1 MMLSRRRKP
10 NELLSQFTPLL
21 LLGMGLAAS
30 NRFVSF
36 LDGESRTLDAAA
48 QPLRAIA
55 ASLFAQP
62 ARADVSPLAGL
73 VLHFWLHWTAWSAE
87 YFRVPSIAFY
97 LAGLFLLAR
106 SATRLAG
113 PSAASAV
120 IWLGILWP
128 FGFHYGRLAAPY
140 ALEFFLVAGV
150 TFAYLRCIEDQS
162 PKRAALLLVF
172 GAALVWTHLLGWVV
186 LACLGIDQV
195 LRRKSGERTL
205 TFSFAARIA
214 LIWILVFLPVARS
227 LFLGFRLA
235 MHVPR
240 GFPALFSGLTL
251 PVYNLFA
258 SESVAPW
265 YWQYSVPAALA
276 AAASIFFV
284 LYLGT
289 ATSRRFLSYSGVL
302 VLLIGLAG
310 LTQAGLLFLAA
321 PWLLVGMAAGIA
333 SIESKWG
340 RPALAACLLLAGA
353 IGWYG
358 IYERRFYQ
366 TPQFVEPWAQV
377 TADAASKFPGG
388 ATIISDSR
396 ALFLY
401 LTIALRSPVPQ
412 RGAIPEGLLPDTLRY
427 PNVMSIEQW
436 AASDRK
442 KTPTLI
448 WIHEAGNPDTE
459 NAMQNVADDFD
470 KACGARTSRLLARDA
485 GFNWKQRYAPALAT
499 ARWLVEVREYDCAYS
514 NSLEIFPL
522 PSK

>member
-55 ASLFAQP
+55 ASLLAP
-62 ARADVSPLAGL
+62 LARTDVSPLLGMI
-73 VLHFWLHWTAWSAE
+73 LHFWLHWTAWSAE

-97 LAGLFLLAR
+97 LAGLFFLAR
-106 SATRLAG
+106 CATRLAG

-140 ALEFFLVAGV
+140 AFEFFLVAGV
-150 TFAYLRCIEDQS
+150 MFAYLRCIENES
-162 PKRAALLLVF
+162 AKRAAWLIIF

-186 LACLGIDQV
+186 LVCLGMDQA
-195 LRRKSGERTL
+195 LRHKSGERTL

-240 GFPALFSGLTL
+240 SFPALLAGFTL

-276 AAASIFFV
+276 AAAGIFLVF
-284 LYLGT
+284 YLGT
-289 ATSRRFLSYSGVL
+289 AASRRYLVYSALLVL
-302 VLLIGLAG
+302 VMGLAG

-321 PWLLVGMAAGIA
+321 PWLLVGIAAGIA

-340 RPALAACLLLAGA
+340 RPALAACLLLVGA

-377 TADAASKFPGG
+377 TADAVSKLPGG

-396 ALFLY
+396 AFFLY

-412 RGAIPEGLLPDTLRY
+412 RAATPEGLLPDTLRY

-436 AASDRK
+436 TVSDRK
-442 KTPTLI
+442 KASTLI

-485 GFNWKQRYAPALAT
+485 GFNWKERYAPSRAT
-499 ARWLVEVREYDCAYS
+499 ARWLIEVREYDCASS
-514 NSLEIFPL
+514 NTQEIFPL